1 MLGRFFGRDR
11 EAKNMSNLDYWIA
24 SSEPASV
31 NIERESST
39 KEPIGLSNES
49 LFHLPLLACV
59 VLTLSRQRRPLRT
72 HEVGQFVG
80 ECLEKTFIAFKGS
93 AQYLGWSANLRIRTV
108 SALGFLEAANLVVV
122 NNKGHVSATDHGRK
136 IIDKAIDAQDDL
148 AMTIIAVQRVYR
160 DVISERGSQMELS

>member
-1 MLGRFFGRDR
+1 
-11 EAKNMSNLDYWIA
+11 MSDLDYWI
-24 SSEPASV
+24 SQPETE
-31 NIERESST
+31 NINFEREAFT

-72 HEVGQFVG
+72 HEMGQIVG
-80 ECLEKTFIAFKGS
+80 ECLEKIFLAFKGS

-108 SALGFLEAANLVVV
+108 SALGFLEATNLVSV
-122 NNKGHVSATDHGRK
+122 NEKGHVTTTDRGRR
-136 IIDKAIDAQDDL
+136 IIDKAIEAHDDL

-160 DVISERGSQMELS
+160 DVISERGSQMELT